1 MKIAFVQNLLVPY
14 FGIMYL
20 SAVLKKNGHAAD
32 VFIEGL
38 HKDIVKDI
46 CESNPDMVGFYCL
59 TGEHRW
65 MEKRADE
72 IKKRSSALI
81 AVGGPHP
88 TYFPEML
95 EQMKNVDIICRG
107 DGEVS
112 VLELANRLEKGEEI
126 NNIQGFWVKQGNK
139 IYRNDIAPL
148 IEDIDSIPFPD
159 RYIYNKYKFFQKA
172 TEIIVCIARGCP
184 FNCTFCYNASK
195 KKLYSGQK
203 VVRRRSV
210 DNVISEI
217 KLLPE
222 IYPKM
227 KSITIEDDNLGSYPE
242 WVDEFCEKYKQIN
255 GPPFLASIR
264 ADCINEDMAKK
275 LKQANC
281 YLLSIGLES
290 GDSEMRNKILKK
302 NISDVTYLKAVKI
315 IKKNGIELRTSNMFF
330 LPGETIKMA
339 FNTLKMNKKM
349 KPDYAWVYPLQPYP
363 RTEIYQYAV
372 EHGFLD
378 KDFSF
383 DEIDPLG
390 LLGSPLESRLKD
402 GKKIKVLQR
411 LFYYGLK
418 IPGFIYLLKLLV
430 FIPNNFIFDFLHRFS
445 ILITYASYHRVNIF
459 RALKIALQANAN
471 RKSNVG
477 S

>member
-1 MKIAFVQNLLVPY
+1 
-14 FGIMYL
+14 MYL
-20 SAVLKKNGHAAD
+20 SAVLKKNGHTAD
-32 VFIEGL
+32 VFLEGL
-38 HKDIVKDI
+38 HKDIIGDI
-46 CESNPDMVGFYCL
+46 YKTNPDIVGFYCL

-65 MEKRADE
+65 MEKRANE
-72 IKKRSSALI
+72 IKERSNVLI

-88 TYFPEML
+88 TYFPEMI
-95 EQMKNVDIICRG
+95 EEMKNVDIICRG
-107 DGEVS
+107 DGETA
-112 VLELANRLEKGEEI
+112 VLELMNRLKKGEKI
-126 NNIQGFWVKQGNK
+126 NNILGLWVKQDNRVYK
-139 IYRNDIAPL
+139 NDIAPL
-148 IEDIDSIPFPD
+148 VEDIDSFPLPD
-159 RYIYNKYKFFQKA
+159 RDIYNKYKFFHKA
-172 TEIIVCIARGCP
+172 TEILVCIARGCP

-217 KLLPE
+217 KFLQKK
-222 IYPKM
+222 YPQM
-227 KSITIEDDNLGSYPE
+227 KSVTFEDDNLGSYPK

-264 ADCINEDMAKK
+264 ADCIDEKMAKK
-275 LKQANC
+275 LKKAGC

-290 GDSEMRNKILKK
+290 GDSEMRNRILKK
-302 NISDVTYLKAVKI
+302 NISDETYLKAAKI
-315 IKKNGIELRTSNMFF
+315 IRENEIELRTSNMFF
-330 LPGETIKMA
+330 LPGETIEMA

-390 LLGSPLESRLKD
+390 LLESPLEPKLKD
-402 GKKIKVLQR
+402 GKKIKVLHR

-445 ILITYASYHRVNIF
+445 ILITYTSYHRVNIF
-459 RALKIALQANAN
+459 RAFKIALQASNKRN
-471 RKSNVG
+471 RS
-477 S
+477 